1 MWKILNTIYIYSLL
15 VSILCDDGTGVPNF
29 NYLRRGSLFA
39 MPSSATNSLNN
50 PQPDN
55 TPSTNTDINTQSDTV
70 GDGSVDGKRDGKTQG
85 VVLTQEQKE
94 IAVEEMGG
102 SNESFTS
109 VTIES
114 EVADLSARTTRSTSK
129 LTIGEIIT
137 SFEGLGLLGFLL
149 KKEPELLKILNDKN
163 ITTTFFAPTD
173 ESFKSL
179 PLEALHKIAND
190 RQYRLSVLGGL
201 LVPEKVLSIHLSLES
216 ASYFKTATYRY
227 MKLETSPFG
236 QIVVDNHTIVM
247 LPDVI
252 AINGVIQVL
261 GGCPLMPL
269 IPTTDAMIVRPSST
283 RVDLPLGT
291 LIQTLPPLSVLGQLI
306 EGENRDVVNFLDRP
320 DAQFTIFAPVDA
332 AWGYLGPHTVEV
344 LSGKYTL
351 SELIR
356 YHIFPGILDTSVIPD
371 SKYVSAAT
379 LHLSDKSRIAL
390 VKRPDGLVFINDYST
405 VLVKSL
411 RGSNGLVHLIDA
423 LLVPPETEAVAKKRF
438 DQQERRKQAQADQ
451 NN

>member
-356 YHIFPGILDTSVIPD
+356 NIRH
-371 SKYVSAAT
+371 
-379 LHLSDKSRIAL
+379 
-390 VKRPDGLVFINDYST
+390 
-405 VLVKSL
+405 
-411 RGSNGLVHLIDA
+411 
-423 LLVPPETEAVAKKRF
+423 
-438 DQQERRKQAQADQ
+438 
-451 NN
+451 